1 MKREQKLR
9 AEGNIIEA
17 NALSAVGFSIMNLM
31 AKVMELLQSNGSFLF
46 LLLKYI
52 NSWMKIKRL

>member
-52 NSWMKIKRL
+52 NSWMEIKRL